1 MELFLNQW
9 KENVKRYGS
18 KPAIIDQDGK
28 RVTTYGGLDEL
39 SGRICT
45 ALKKKGVRKGDIIP
59 VCLERRMEFL
69 AAELGILKC
78 GAAFAAL
85 SPEYPKERL
94 AYIQKD
100 CGALFMLD
108 DDFLEEASGEPF
120 SEAEDAEGKDG
131 AFAVYTSGST
141 GNPKGILHSHE
152 SLAAAVIRHRALF
165 LPEESDIQLCCAS
178 FSFVAM
184 ILDIYTPLSA
194 GQTVHILPE
203 EKRKDV
209 RQLEQY
215 IRQHGITMAFI
226 SPQMLRN
233 FRSPGPS
240 LRLVITGSERVSR
253 MAGRGY
259 RLFNSYGCSETAA
272 GVTAFEIDQEYENTP
287 IGKPGP
293 GIRLL
298 LLDQEGKEVPP
309 GEEGELCVAGHI
321 AHGYI
326 NLPEQ
331 TEKAFVRQEDGTVL
345 FHTNDICRM
354 LPDGNLVYLNRRDW
368 MVKING
374 QRVETGEIEV
384 LMGQAPFVKT
394 AVVKGF
400 QNQYGQ
406 TYLCGYFQRE
416 EEEARERPKGEHPE
430 EKHPEEELRRLLAD
444 KLPDYMIPKFFVQV
458 ENFPLNQNGKLNRLA
473 LQAPDVLNFRKD
485 YEEPRTECE
494 RAVCSAFE
502 QVLGIR
508 PVGRHDDFFA
518 LGGDSIQAVMLL
530 SCLEKYALTA
540 AEIFRCKTPERIAAA
555 CGGAERTALQE
566 DIYGDI
572 PGEERE
578 WYPLTDSQMGVF
590 LECAA
595 NPGSTMYN
603 IPVCFRL
610 PAGADLKR
618 WKEAAEQMASRYPV
632 LFVSI
637 ETRQGEQTYGM
648 ALHDTDGWEI
658 PVYEAKEP
666 EMDALKREFVKP
678 FDLGKGPLFRMA
690 FYRTEESIYFLSDM
704 HHIISDGASIAV
716 FFDGVRKI
724 YEGKEP
730 EVEEISQFDLSS
742 CEGRL
747 KDTPVYQKAQEYF
760 EKRLAGLEVDSVPV
774 FDMPEDPEALDH
786 PAGRIS
792 VHLGEIL
799 GQEETEWLAG
809 KARVTES
816 TLFLG
821 AFAYALAKYNGQ
833 SEVLFG
839 SVNNGRHDVRL
850 KHTMGMLVRTLPI
863 YVQIQEE
870 RTVEAYLQALQ
881 QDFFETMS
889 HDCCSFE
896 ELARRYQVTSD
907 ILFVYQSETLNGMN
921 TEQGL
926 VPLET
931 LETGSSLANL
941 AVHVFKKDGS
951 YEIHLEYRSDVY
963 LERTARTLLS
973 LVVKALE
980 GFRSCGY
987 LKDIPLVSPEE
998 LAVLDSYHGK
1008 RTEYDGRLTVPELFR
1023 RQAGRTPEHT
1033 AVIFRE
1039 KRFTYREIDRLS
1051 DGVAAY
1057 ISRLGIGKEQAVSIL
1072 ISRGEYMPIA
1082 SLGVMKA
1089 GAVYQPLDPEYPPQ
1103 RLAFMM
1109 EDARAELLIA
1119 EESLLGLVP
1128 GYKGRTLLTKEI
1140 PQLPAEGAE
1149 EIPAP
1154 LPEDTY
1160 ILLYTSGTTGTPK
1173 GCMLSHG
1180 NLAAFC
1186 NWYCRYYQVEADSV
1200 VSAYASYG
1208 FDANMMD
1215 TYPVLTSGGTLCI
1228 IPEEMRL
1235 ELQKLNEYLIQEKV
1249 THAFMTTQVGRQFA
1263 QEMENHCLK
1272 HLLTGGET
1280 LVPVRV
1286 KSDFNFYNCYGPTE
1300 CTILTTVYPVDK
1312 AREYENIPIGRPLD
1326 NLEVYVVDKQ
1336 MRRLPAGA
1344 VGELCVAGPQV
1355 SKGYLNRPEQTAK
1368 VYTPN
1373 CFTHREGYG
1382 RVYHTGDDVRF
1393 LPDGNIQFMGRRDG
1407 QVKIRGFRI
1416 ELSEVEAVIRRFPGI
1431 QDVTVTAY
1439 EASAGGKA
1447 IAAYLVSETP
1457 VDIQKL
1463 RSFIMDEKPPYMVPS
1478 AIMQIDRIPLNQN
1491 MKVDKR
1497 ALPAPVT
1504 QEESCREA
1512 VRPMSLL
1519 EEELAQIVK
1528 KILGHEE
1535 FSVET
1540 DLLYA
1545 GLTSL
1550 SAIMLAVEIEKEYQ
1564 VELEVKQMM
1573 RQCSILSLENAVY
1586 QALRTRP
1593 GTETKE
1599 SLEEEEGK
1607 EAEDYP
1613 LTQTQLGVYYD
1624 AVKHPEDMAYNI
1636 PAMLRFPRQV
1646 SGETLAEAACQV
1658 LAAHPYINTCI
1669 RYRDGELR
1677 QKPGGESE
1685 MGKRIPV
1692 LSMTEEELKA
1702 YCASYVKPFSLTQD
1716 TLYRI
1721 VVVQTESNA
1730 CLLADFH
1737 HIIFDG
1743 ASLNLFLDQTAGACE
1758 GRLPEKETY
1767 TYFDFALQERRL
1779 EGGEHYR
1786 ESQAFFEKM
1795 FGEYEHASCLTPD
1808 LQGKEEDGK
1817 KAECIAP
1824 CPGEEIETFCQTYGV
1839 TPAHLFLAGTF
1850 YTLARY
1856 TGSSRL
1862 FISTI
1867 SNGRADIK
1875 LHGSMG
1881 MFVKTLPLMGNI
1893 AGDKT
1898 ALAFVGEVR
1907 QMLLDVVAHEDYPFT
1922 KIAADYGFSPEIMYA
1937 CQLGVVEEHRVG
1949 GEAIRIENMESDKP
1963 KFRLSVHIEERDGAP
1978 SVCLQYN
1985 DALYSRGLM
1994 EQLSQSVAVCVRRM
2008 IANPSGLLKELSL
2021 VTKEQR
2027 RTLDGFSVSAQTGV
2041 EALSFHGVF
2050 ERQAAVCKGKTALI
2064 AADGRWSYES
2074 LDREMN
2080 RVANGLIRRGFCP
2093 GDTAVV
2099 LLPRLGRQ
2107 IMAMYGI
2114 MKAGGA
2120 YIPCDPEYPP
2130 ERILQITKDSG
2141 ASFIITTK
2149 ERAGLY
2155 ENAIDIETLLACQND
2170 KNPEIAIG
2178 EDALAYLIYTSGST
2192 GKPKGVML
2200 GHRGIVNYVCSHEAN
2215 SHVHACVTDGHVMV
2229 SVTTV
2234 SFDMSLKET
2243 AVALCNGLTLVLA
2256 DEEQANHP
2264 VRLAEL
2270 IRETHGDIFNATP
2283 SRMLQYMES
2292 ETFCQALAGCRVVMS
2307 GGEAYSMQ
2315 LLEKLKRVT
2324 SARIFNTYGPTEI
2337 TVSSNACELTDRDRI
2352 TVGRPLLN
2360 YVEYIADSDGN
2371 LLPPGVTGE
2380 LYVGGP
2386 GVAAGYHGLPEMTAE
2401 RFTQFQ
2407 GMRVYKTGD
2416 YAKWTRSGEVVI
2428 LGRTDN
2434 QVKLRGLRIELEEVE
2449 QALLKCPGIR
2459 QAVVLIRVI
2468 EGTEHLCAYYTAKE
2482 AVPPETLREQLK
2494 NSLARYM
2501 IPDAYRQMERF
2512 PMTPNGKI
2520 DRKALPEAQLAGA
2533 GEYMAP
2539 QTETERIFCRIF
2551 AEALHLDRVGR
2562 EDNFFEIGGTSLA
2575 VTSVII
2581 AATKEGFEITFGDVF
2596 THATPRALAEMF
2608 REENVPA
2615 SSGLEDLSRYDYGA
2629 IERVLEHNTFEAF
2642 LEGEPQPLGNIL
2654 LTGATGFL
2662 GIHILREFLESES
2675 GKVYCLL
2682 RKGRYSSVEER
2693 LKSLLFY
2700 YFEDTCE
2707 ELFQTRLY
2715 ALEGD
2720 VTDTAVF
2727 DRMAEMSLDIHT
2739 VVNCA
2744 ANVKHFSAGTDIED
2758 VNVGG
2763 VLHVID
2769 FCEKTGSRLI
2779 HISTTSVSGFSVG
2792 NVPPSDTVMNEQ
2804 MLYFG
2809 QVLDTKYG
2817 HSKFLAERAVLEAAS
2832 RGLGAKIMRVGNL
2845 SARDTDGEFQMNF
2858 STNSF
2863 VGRLKSYELIGHF
2876 PYSLMDTAAEMAPI
2890 DSTAK
2895 AILTLARTPEACCLF
2910 HPYNNHSI
2918 YMGDIIY
2925 AMKEHGMDIALSED
2939 GDYERALEEAKK
2951 DLEKAKVLSSMIA
2964 YQNMGHGKKTAGIA
2978 KENDYTM
2985 KVLYRLGYHWPTTSR
3000 EYVGKLVEALD
3011 GLGFFSEREKD
3022 KKYDSKSQVT
3032 PRNF

>member
-1 MELFLNQW
+1 MDLFLNQW
-9 KENVKRYGS
+9 KENVKRYGF
-18 KPAIIDQDGK
+18 KPAVVDQDGK
-28 RVTTYGGLDEL
+28 RETTYSELDDL
-39 SGRICT
+39 SGRICA
-45 ALKKKGVRKGDIIP
+45 ALKKKGVGKGDIIP

-69 AAELGILKC
+69 AAELGILKS
-78 GAAFAAL
+78 GGAFAAL
-85 SPEYPKERL
+85 SPEYPKERI

-100 CGALFMLD
+100 CGAPFLFND
-108 DDFLEEASGEPF
+108 EFLAEALGEPF
-120 SEAEDAEGKDG
+120 SDGGDAEDVKDSDG

-141 GNPKGILHSHE
+141 GNPKGIIHSHR
-152 SLAAAVIRHRALF
+152 SLAEAVTRHRALF
-165 LPEESDIQLCCAS
+165 SPEERDVQLSCAS

-184 ILDIYTPLSA
+184 IIDLYTPLSA

-203 EKRKDV
+203 EERKDV
-209 RQLEQY
+209 RQIEQY

-240 LRLVITGSERVSR
+240 LRLVITGSERVSG

-272 GVTAFEIDQEYENTP
+272 IVTAFEIDQEYENTP
-287 IGKPGP
+287 IGRPGP

-298 LLDQEGKEVPP
+298 LLDKEGKEVLP

-331 TEKAFVRQEDGTVL
+331 TEQAFVRQEDGTVL

-384 LMGQAPFVKT
+384 QMGQAPFVKT

-406 TYLCGYFQRE
+406 TYLCGYFQMK
-416 EEEARERPKGEHPE
+416 EEASAER
-430 EKHPEEELRRLLAD
+430 PEEELRRRLAD
-444 KLPDYMIPKFFVQV
+444 KLPDYMIPKFFVRM
-458 ENFPLNQNGKLNRLA
+458 EHFPLNQNGKLNRLA
-473 LQAPDVLNFRKD
+473 LQAPDVSDFRKD

-494 RAVCSAFE
+494 RAICSGFE
-502 QVLGIR
+502 EVLGIR
-508 PVGRHDDFFA
+508 PVGRKDDFFA

-530 SCLEKYALTA
+530 SCLEKYAVTA
-540 AEIFRCKTPERIAAA
+540 TEVFRYKTPEGIAAA
-555 CGGAERTALQE
+555 CGGEENAASRE

-572 PGEERE
+572 PGDKKE

-595 NPGSTMYN
+595 NPQSTMYN

-632 LFVSI
+632 LSVSS
-637 ETRQGEQTYGM
+637 ERRQEEQTYGM
-648 ALHDTDGWEI
+648 VRHEMDGWEI
-658 PVYEAKEP
+658 PVYEADEA
-666 EMDALKREFVKP
+666 EMDARKKEFVKP
-678 FDLGKGPLFRMA
+678 FDLERGPLFRMA
-690 FYRTEESIYFLSDM
+690 FYRTGESIYFLADM
-704 HHIISDGASIAV
+704 HHIISDGASVAV

-730 EVEEISQFDLSS
+730 EAEGISQFDLSF

-747 KDTPVYQKAQEYF
+747 KDTAAYKNAQEYF

-774 FDMPEDPEALDH
+774 FDMPEDPDALDH
-786 PAGRIS
+786 PSGRIKS
-792 VHLGEIL
+792 HLGEIL
-799 GQEETEWLAG
+799 GQEETEWFASKAG
-809 KARVTES
+809 VTEG

-833 SEVLFG
+833 TEVLFG
-839 SVNNGRHDVRL
+839 SVNNGRRDVRL
-850 KHTMGMLVRTLPI
+850 KRTIGMLVRTLPI
-863 YVQIQEE
+863 YVQIQEDN
-870 RTVEAYLQALQ
+870 TVTEYLQKLQ
-881 QDFFETMS
+881 QDFFETMD

-896 ELARRYQVTSD
+896 ELAGRYQVTSD

-921 TEQGL
+921 TEHGL
-926 VPLET
+926 IPMET
-931 LETGSSLANL
+931 VETGSSLADL

-963 LERTARTLLS
+963 LERTARTLMS
-973 LVVKALE
+973 LMVKALE
-980 GFRSCGY
+980 GFRDCGY
-987 LKDIPLVSPEE
+987 LRDIPLVSLED
-998 LAVLDSYHGK
+998 LAILDSYHGK
-1008 RTEYDGRLTVPELFR
+1008 RTAYDRHLTVPELFR
-1023 RQAGRTPEHT
+1023 RQAEKTPEHT
-1033 AVIFRE
+1033 AVIFKD

-1057 ISRLGIGKEQAVSIL
+1057 ISRLGIGREQVVSIL

-1089 GAVYQPLDPEYPPQ
+1089 GAVYQPLDPEYPPE

-1109 EDARAELLIA
+1109 EDAQTELLIA
-1119 EESLLGLVP
+1119 DEALLGLVP
-1128 GYKGRTLLTKEI
+1128 RYDGQVLLTKEI
-1140 PQLPAEGAE
+1140 PRLPAEGTK

-1186 NWYCRYYQVEADSV
+1186 DWYRRYYRVEADSV
-1200 VSAYASYG
+1200 VSAYASFG

-1215 TYPVLTSGGTLCI
+1215 TYPVLTGGGTLCI

-1235 ELQKLNEYLIQEKV
+1235 ELPKLNEYLIQEKV

-1263 QEMENHCLK
+1263 LEMENHCLRY
-1272 HLLTGGET
+1272 LLTGGET

-1286 KSDFNFYNCYGPTE
+1286 RSDFDFYNCYGPTE

-1312 AREYENIPIGRPLD
+1312 AREYDNVPIGRPLD
-1326 NLEVYVVDKQ
+1326 NLDVYVVDKQ

-1344 VGELCVAGPQV
+1344 VGELCVAGYQV

-1373 CFTHREGYG
+1373 CFTDREGYE

-1393 LPDGNIQFMGRRDG
+1393 LADGNIQFMGRRDG

-1439 EASAGGKA
+1439 EAAAGGKA
-1447 IAAYLVSETP
+1447 IAAYLVSEET

-1463 RSFIMDEKPPYMVPS
+1463 REFIMEEKPPYMVPA

-1504 QEESCREA
+1504 QEETCRETA
-1512 VRPMSLL
+1512 RPMSLL
-1519 EEELAQIVK
+1519 EEELARIVK

-1540 DLLYA
+1540 NLLYA

-1586 QALRTRP
+1586 QALRARS
-1593 GTETKE
+1593 GTEAKE
-1599 SLEEEEGK
+1599 SREKAGE

-1624 AVKHPEDMAYNI
+1624 AVKCPEDTAYNI
-1636 PAMLRFPRQV
+1636 PALLRFPRPV
-1646 SGETLAEAACQV
+1646 SGETLAEAAKQV
-1658 LAAHPYINTCI
+1658 LEAHPYVNACI
-1669 RYRDGELR
+1669 RYQGGELR
-1677 QKPGGESE
+1677 QMPGGESVTG
-1685 MGKRIPV
+1685 GKIPV
-1692 LSMTEEELKA
+1692 LSMTEEELEE
-1702 YCASYVKPFSLTQD
+1702 YGASFVRPFDLTRD

-1721 VVVQTESNA
+1721 EAVQTEEST

-1743 ASLNLFLDQTAGACE
+1743 ASLNLFLAQTAGACE
-1758 GRLPEKETY
+1758 GKLPEKEAF
-1767 TYFDFALQERRL
+1767 TYFDFALQERGL
-1779 EGGEHYR
+1779 EGGEHYL
-1786 ESQAFFEKM
+1786 EGQAFFEKM
-1795 FGEYEHASCLTPD
+1795 LAEYEHATCLTPD
-1808 LQGKEEDGK
+1808 LQGKEEDGR
-1817 KAECIAP
+1817 KAECAAA
-1824 CPGEEIETFCQTYGV
+1824 CSGEEMENFCQTYGV

-1856 TGSSRL
+1856 TGGQQL

-1867 SNGRADIK
+1867 SNGRADLK
-1875 LHGSMG
+1875 LHDSMG

-1898 ALAFVGEVR
+1898 VLEFVGEAR
-1907 QMLLDVVAHEDYPFT
+1907 QMLLDVVSYEDYPFT
-1922 KIAADYGFSPEIMYA
+1922 KIAADYGFTPEIMYA

-1949 GEAIRIENMESDKP
+1949 GEVIQIESMESDRP
-1963 KFRLSVHIEERDGAP
+1963 KFKVSVHIEERDGRP
-1978 SVCLQYN
+1978 SVCIQYN
-1985 DALYSRGLM
+1985 DALYSRELM
-1994 EQLSQSVAVCVRRM
+1994 EQFAQSVAVCVSRM
-2008 IANPSGLLKELSL
+2008 IAGPSGLLREISL
-2021 VTKEQR
+2021 VTDEQR
-2027 RTLDGFSVSAQTGV
+2027 RILDGFSVSAQTS
-2041 EALSFHGVF
+2041 EERLSFHGVF
-2050 ERQAAVCKGKTALI
+2050 ERQAAVSKTKTALI

-2080 RVANGLIRRGFCP
+2080 RVANGLIRRGFSP

-2107 IMAMYGI
+2107 IMAMYGV

-2130 ERILQITKDSG
+2130 ERVLQITKDSG
-2141 ASFIITTK
+2141 ASFIITTE
-2149 ERAGLY
+2149 ERTGSF
-2155 ENAIDIETLLACQND
+2155 ENAVDIETLLACGD
-2170 KNPEIAIG
+2170 DRSPEIRIKD
-2178 EDALAYLIYTSGST
+2178 DALAYLIYTSGST
-2192 GKPKGVML
+2192 GKPKGVMIT
-2200 GHRGIVNYVCSHEAN
+2200 HRGIVNYVRSHEAN
-2215 SHVHACVTDGHVMV
+2215 RHIHACVTDGHVMV

-2270 IRETHGDIFNATP
+2270 IKETDGDIFNATP

-2315 LLEKLKRVT
+2315 LLEKLKRKT

-2352 TVGRPLLN
+2352 TVGSPLLN

-2386 GVAAGYHGLPEMTAE
+2386 GVAAGYHGLPEMTAQ
-2401 RFTQFQ
+2401 RFTEFQ

-2416 YAKWTRSGEVVI
+2416 YAKWTPDGEVVI

-2449 QALLKCPGIR
+2449 QAILTCPGIR

-2468 EGTEHLCAYYTAKE
+2468 AGTEHLCAYYIADKK
-2482 AVPPETLREQLK
+2482 VPPETLRELLK
-2494 NSLARYM
+2494 NSLTRYM
-2501 IPDAYRQMERF
+2501 IPDAYMQMEQF

-2520 DRKALPEAQLAGA
+2520 DRKALPEAQLASA
-2533 GEYMAP
+2533 GEYVAP
-2539 QTETERIFCRIF
+2539 ETEAERIFCRIF
-2551 AEALHLDRVGR
+2551 AEVLHMDRVGR

-2575 VTSVII
+2575 VTGVII
-2581 AATKEGFEITFGDVF
+2581 AATEEGFEITFGDVF
-2596 THATPRALAEMF
+2596 SHATPRALAEMF
-2608 REENVPA
+2608 REENVTA
-2615 SSGLEDLSRYDYGA
+2615 SPGLEDLSRYDYGS

-2642 LEGEPQPLGNIL
+2642 LEGEEKPLGNIL

-2675 GKVYCLL
+2675 GKAYCLL
-2682 RKGRYSSVEER
+2682 RRGRYNSVEER

-2700 YFEDTCE
+2700 YFENTYE
-2707 ELFQTRLY
+2707 ELLGTRLY
-2715 ALEGD
+2715 AVEGD
-2720 VTDTAVF
+2720 VTDAGVF
-2727 DRMAEMSLDIHT
+2727 DRMAEMSMDIHT
-2739 VVNCA
+2739 VINCA

-2763 VLHVID
+2763 VLHAID
-2769 FCEKTGSRLI
+2769 FCEKTESRLI

-2792 NVPPSDTVMNEQ
+2792 NVPPADTVMNEQ

-2817 HSKFLAERAVLEAAS
+2817 HSKFLAERAVLEAVS
-2832 RGLGAKIMRVGNL
+2832 RGLSAKIMRVGNL
-2845 SARDTDGEFQMNF
+2845 SARDEDGEFQMNF
-2858 STNSF
+2858 FTNSF
-2863 VGRLKSYELIGHF
+2863 VGRLKSYELIGRF
-2876 PYSLMDTAAEMAPI
+2876 PYSMMDVTAEMAPI

-2895 AILTLARTPEACCLF
+2895 AILTLARTPEACCVF

-2925 AMKEHGMDIALSED
+2925 AMKEYGMDIVLSED
-2939 GDYERALEEAKK
+2939 GEYERALDEAKQ
-2951 DLEKAKVLSSMIA
+2951 DPEKAKVLSSMIA
-2964 YQNMGHGKKTAGIA
+2964 YQNMGHGKKTTGIA
-2978 KENDYTM
+2978 KVNDYTM

-3000 EYVGKLVEALD
+3000 EYAGKLVEALD
-3011 GLGFFSEREKD
+3011 GLGFFS
-3022 KKYDSKSQVT
+3022 
-3032 PRNF
+3032 